1 MKNKICV
8 IFTGGTISCKTK
20 KNRLCPNKES
30 ANELLNLFNKK
41 NNVKTQFDL
50 LYPINILSENLVEK
64 HLKLLFESIKS
75 VKEDDYDGIIVA
87 HGTDNLH
94 FTANLIAF
102 TYDKKIPLVFVSSLY
117 PLTHEKSNALDNFST
132 AIKFINEEKNGVFV
146 SFKNSGEA
154 CKIHLAS
161 KIQEIDYNGNLFSF
175 IDKEYATNVND
186 EFVYNYTLNKVK
198 PLNFKID
205 NNVLV
210 INSHS
215 LRDFSLFELNS
226 KVKAIILKTY
236 HSGTFCSYG
245 ETTNALRF
253 AKELKKKNIP
263 LIISPVIKT
272 DCVYE
277 SFCMGENII
286 FSYNQS
292 LEACLVKTML
302 ALGNGLDIEE
312 VLSTELN
319 NEFIKSNY

>member
-8 IFTGGTISCKTK
+8 IFTGGTISCKI
-20 KNRLCPNKES
+20 N
-30 ANELLNLFNKK
+30 
-41 NNVKTQFDL
+41 NNVLSPTRDQASELINLYYNGYGKNVSFDC
-50 LYPINILSENLVEK
+50 LYPINILSENITEK
-64 HLKLLFESIKS
+64 ALITLYNTVSK
-75 VKEDDYDGIIVA
+75 VDDNNYDGIIIT
-87 HGTDNLH
+87 HGTDTLS
-94 FTANLIAF
+94 FTANIFAF
-102 TYDKKIPLVFVSSLY
+102 TLNKKIPVVFVSSLF
-117 PLTHEKSNALDNFST
+117 PLSDKKSNGLCNFLN
-132 AIKFINEEKNGVFV
+132 AVKFILQGKNGVFV
-146 SFKNSGEA
+146 SFKNNDEN
-154 CKIHLAS
+154 CKIHFAS
-161 KIQEIDYNGNLFSF
+161 KIQEIDYNGNLYSF

-186 EFVYNYTLNKVK
+186 EFVYNYSLNKIK

-226 KVKAIILKTY
+226 NVKAVILKTY

-245 ETTNALRF
+245 EATNALGF
-253 AKELKKKNIP
+253 AKKLKKKNIP

-277 SFCMGENII
+277 SFCKGENII
-286 FSYNQS
+286 SPYNQS
-292 LEACLVKTML
+292 LEACIVKTML

-319 NEFIKSNY
+319 NEFIKIN